1 MHTSRDQLVN
11 FISERLKDLAL
22 TPRAVSLTLGKSP
35 TYLADFLG
43 KKASP
48 KVIDEETRSN
58 LSRILS
64 TNEDNLRFQR
74 SMVKESLG
82 LLPQSV
88 SHTGNGHPVVR
99 RANDMSMGDIYTR
112 LGKLEQRIEQLE
124 EERSVAPETKRKR
137 KARP

>member
-1 MHTSRDQLVN
+1 MHTSRDQLVK
-11 FISERLKDLAL
+11 FIIERLTDLAL

-48 KVIDEETRSN
+48 KVIDEETRAN

-74 SMVKESLG
+74 SFVKTTVGISAQDS
-82 LLPQSV
+82 PQA
-88 SHTGNGHPVVR
+88 GNGRPVIR
-99 RANDMSMGDIYTR
+99 RANDMSMGDIYTK

-124 EERSVAPETKRKR
+124 ADRSVEPPAKGKRR
-137 KARP
+137 TRP